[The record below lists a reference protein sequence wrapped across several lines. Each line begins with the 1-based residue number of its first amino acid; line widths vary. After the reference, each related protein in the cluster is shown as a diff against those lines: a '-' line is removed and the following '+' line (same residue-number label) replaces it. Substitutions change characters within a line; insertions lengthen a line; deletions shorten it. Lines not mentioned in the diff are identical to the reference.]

1 MATNPLR
8 IVVVDDDRDNTDSLV
23 WLLQATGHE
32 VIGCY
37 AGARSIEIACGCRP
51 DVMLLDL
58 AMPQLD
64 GYQVAKHLREHN
76 NSKNTLLIAVSG
88 FTDEAHRQLAIE
100 AGFDHYLIKPIEV
113 PVLQALLE
121 ARKHKLEH
129 GSILEKHT

>member
-23 WLLQATGHE
+23 WLLQANGHE
-32 VIGCY
+32 AIGCY
-37 AGARSIEIACGCRP
+37 AGARSIEIACTCRP
-51 DVMLLDL
+51 DVILLDL

-64 GYQVAKHLREHN
+64 GYRVAKQIRHHH

-88 FTDEAHRQLAIE
+88 FTDEAYRQLAME
-100 AGFDHYLIKPIEV
+100 AGFDHYLIKPVEI

-121 ARKHKLEH
+121 ARRHKLEH
-129 GSILEKHT
+129 DSRLEKHT